1 MSLRPHRQPITL
13 YLKLGRR
20 RGRIGNEQTGRV
32 GAETSR
38 ACERFNGAT
47 RCLFSFGRLLA
58 KSESHR
64 YSSAPCSKCGH
75 RNLRFL
81 PLQQVA
87 GRALFRIG
95 EAWKDRFLGEF
106 QCAQCGALY
115 EVAITRLSAPI
126 YDVLPK
132 SHERVAQHSGPCLHA
147 EIAVRLGC
155 QIARQFPPSP
165 SALAAALQAGLAK
178 AGGKRASSP
187 PTAARNVRRA

>member
-64 YSSAPCSKCGH
+64 YCAVLQMRSPKPAI
-75 RNLRFL
+75 L

-87 GRALFRIG
+87 GRA
-95 EAWKDRFLGEF
+95 
-106 QCAQCGALY
+106 
-115 EVAITRLSAPI
+115 
-126 YDVLPK
+126 
-132 SHERVAQHSGPCLHA
+132 
-147 EIAVRLGC
+147 
-155 QIARQFPPSP
+155 
-165 SALAAALQAGLAK
+165 
-178 AGGKRASSP
+178 
-187 PTAARNVRRA
+187 

>member
-1 MSLRPHRQPITL
+1 MLES
-13 YLKLGRR
+13 
-20 RGRIGNEQTGRV
+20 
-32 GAETSR
+32 ETSR
-38 ACERFNGAT
+38 RGVLARKHLALANVSWCDA
-47 RCLFSFGRLLA
+47 LPFSFGRLLA

-115 EVAITRLSAPI
+115 EVAITRLSAPV
-126 YDVLPK
+126 YDEVIC
-132 SHERVAQHSGPCLHA
+132 EVCRRVMNEWRSTGGPCLHA